1 MMRVNKKML
10 AAWLVACLAAG
21 VSHGSD
27 AEPRAIEADG
37 AESVLLPPASRS
49 EVVIAD
55 DTTAWDA
62 GSCDPATPISGF
74 GTRGFV
80 VGVDYLLLRPSFSNN
95 TAFYRATARNGESI
109 ALTPVNYDFGFSSGV
124 RGFIGY
130 NLSDDTLVRFG
141 YLAIDASITIDKAAE
156 GNYAGGDGVAYI
168 GPFYTESFVPGSTI
182 RSVAG
187 VELDVYDLEV
197 ARRFELDEDVAGAA
211 VWDTAASAGIR
222 FADASVD
229 STITNLCPQC
239 PDYLV
244 TTDRTFN
251 GVGPRLAAQGRRYLG
266 DARRWSVFANGG
278 VALLVG
284 DATNVDRRITIG
296 EGLSESQKVDGT
308 IVVPNVDISLGA
320 SWQFTDRTS
329 VSAGWMLMYWGNLGY
344 SETIDT
350 NGVGESALATSVPLT
365 NSSLTYD
372 GFFLRLTHC
381 F

>member
-1 MMRVNKKML
+1 MRVKTTVLSAWMVVAVATGAAAVL
-10 AAWLVACLAAG
+10 AAEPG
-21 VSHGSD
+21 TID
-27 AEPRAIEADG
+27 ALDT
-37 AESVLLPPASRS
+37 ESVVLPPPSAG
-49 EVVIAD
+49 EVVISD
-55 DTTAWDA
+55 EKTAWDE
-62 GSCDPATPISGF
+62 GGCDPAAPISGF
-74 GTRGFV
+74 GVRGFV

-95 TAFYRATARNGESI
+95 TAFYRATARDGDSI
-109 ALTPVNYDFGFSSGV
+109 SLTPVNYDFGFSSGV

-141 YLAIDASITIDKAAE
+141 YLAIDSSVTIDRAAE

-168 GPFYTESFVPGSTI
+168 GPFFTEAFVPGSTI

-187 VELDVYDLEV
+187 VELDVYDLEL
-197 ARRFELDEDVAGAA
+197 ARRFELDADVAGAA
-211 VWDTAASAGIR
+211 AWDTAASVGIR

-239 PDYLV
+239 PDSFV

-266 DARRWSVFANGG
+266 AARRWSVFANGG

-284 DATNVDRRITIG
+284 DVTNVDRRITV
-296 EGLSESQKVDGT
+296 EEPLSESQKVDGT

-320 SWQFTDRTS
+320 SWQLADRTS
-329 VSAGWMLMYWGNLGY
+329 LSAGWMLMYWGNLGY

-350 NGVGESALATSVPLT
+350 GGVGETALATSVPLT